1 MIGGIFGR
9 LRPMGGVLTP
19 VFVDKVRQSAAKRT
33 HREDLM
39 RKMKA
44 IVGACALAGCMGA
57 ACAAPGGS
65 PHVVTSSSAGLKV
78 AVVATA
84 DADWERKLTVKNPT
98 GMLVLSSS
106 NIVPRGQ
113 KIVFITLMTG
123 MSRRSDGTGAMECSV
138 KFTRP
143 DGKVEVEKS
152 GVPCLERRRIDPSRI
167 FHSPMAVGFVGE
179 AADPL
184 GVWTFE
190 ATATDLSNGGKVMAT
205 AKIKLV
211 DAGQHES
218 KAADK

>member
-1 MIGGIFGR
+1 
-9 LRPMGGVLTP
+9 
-19 VFVDKVRQSAAKRT
+19 
-33 HREDLM
+33 M

-44 IVGACALAGCMGA
+44 IIGACALAGCMGA
-57 ACAAPGGS
+57 ASAAPGANA
-65 PHVVTSSSAGLKV
+65 HVAAATPKALSV

-84 DADWERKLTVKNPT
+84 DADWERKLAVKTPS
-98 GMLVLSSS
+98 GMLELSSA

-143 DGKVEVEKS
+143 DGKVEVAKS
-152 GVPCLERRRIDPSRI
+152 GVPCLERRRLDPSRI

-190 ATATDLSNGGKVMAT
+190 ATATDLSNGAKVMAT

-211 DAGQHES
+211 DTGSPES
-218 KAADK
+218 KAAEK